1 MKRQSSGQVTQQPC
15 VSCGGRGSSTC
26 TACGGVGHTVISKS
40 RIRYDRTVEFYQDR
54 VPCTACFGSGRIT
67 CVFCKGLGAVLQSDT
82 AAALPTPD
90 GDAYDTG
97 AVEGEPPNVFQFPP
111 YEFVRHPTRQE
122 IWACWQYN
130 PGNCL
135 DIGLTLSSSMRIELA
150 GHQTDTWLDI
160 QDDAGNAVPLSILI
174 GSTGGLS
181 GRWL

>member
-1 MKRQSSGQVTQQPC
+1 MKRKSSGEVTQLPC

-26 TACGGVGHTVISKS
+26 TACGGIGHTMISKS

-54 VPCTACFGSGRIT
+54 VPCTGCFGSGRIT
-67 CVFCKGLGAVLQSDT
+67 CVFCKGLGWVLQSDT
-82 AAALPTPD
+82 AAGIAQPG
-90 GDAYDTG
+90 GDA
-97 AVEGEPPNVFQFPP
+97 PNVFQFPP

-135 DIGLTLSSSMRIELA
+135 DIGLTLSSSMRVELA
-150 GHQTDTWLDI
+150 DRETDMWLDI
-160 QDDAGNAVPLSILI
+160 QDDAGNLVPLAILI